1 MKLLKFF
8 WQQFKKLSFVIGNV
22 ISWIILFIFYY
33 TIFLLFA
40 LPFKIFSKNND
51 FRLSK
56 SNWIVKESTP
66 MSIDNFINE

>member
-1 MKLLKFF
+1 MKFLKFC
-8 WQQFKKLSFVIGNV
+8 WRQFKNLSLIIGNI

-51 FRLSK
+51 FKLSK
-56 SNWIVKESTP
+56 SNWIVKESALLTL
-66 MSIDNFINE
+66 DNFKDE

>member
-8 WQQFKKLSFVIGNV
+8 WRQFKNLSLIIGNI

-51 FRLSK
+51 FKLSK
-56 SNWIVKESTP
+56 SNWIVKESALLTL
-66 MSIDNFINE
+66 DNFKDE